1 MITWGINALNHDASI
16 AVVDNGQLVF
26 WDRSS
31 FYSSIR
37 FDHFLNRKLINQSLT
52 YGQPDNIVWYER
64 PWLKKTR
71 QLYAGQWLAALDA
84 SEIPARY
91 LKELNVP
98 SVPVYY
104 GQHHRSHAAAG
115 FLTSPYDQAT
125 VVVLDALGEWESMT
139 IWRGEGTRLT
149 KLWSRSY
156 PNSLGLFYS
165 AFTKL
170 IGYTPVGEEYLLQKD
185 SEQGDSE
192 RFYHQVKHYFSGVG
206 KLRYNLHR
214 GVRDW
219 ADPQN
224 RQDQQDIAAAVQRV
238 FEEQVIGIMQLAQT
252 LSDSRNLVY
261 MGGCAM
267 NSKCNQ
273 LVDALWDQRWT
284 LPVPGDSSSAI
295 GAALDHQQARI
306 TWKS

>member
-26 WDRSS
+26 WNRSS
-31 FYSSIR
+31 LYSGIR
-37 FDHFLNRKLINQSLT
+37 FDQLLNRKLINECLAQ
-52 YGQPDNIVWYER
+52 GQPDNIVWYER

-71 QLYAGQWLAALDA
+71 QMYAGQWLAALDG
-84 SEIPARY
+84 SDIPSRY
-91 LKELNVP
+91 LHGLKIP
-98 SVPVYY
+98 TVPVHYVH
-104 GQHHRSHAAAG
+104 HHRSHAAAG

-139 IWRGEGTRLT
+139 IWQGQGTKLT
-149 KLWSRSY
+149 KLWSRNY

-165 AFTKL
+165 AFTQL

-185 SEQGDSE
+185 SELGDSD
-192 RFYHQVKHYFSGVG
+192 RFYQKVKHYFSGLG

-219 ADPQN
+219 ADPTV
-224 RQDQQDIAAAVQRV
+224 RQDQLDIAAAVQRV
-238 FEEQVIGIMQLAQT
+238 FEEQVLEIMQLAQS
-252 LSDSRNLVY
+252 LNSSRNLVY

-273 LVDALWDQRWT
+273 QVDALWDQRWT
-284 LPVPGDSSSAI
+284 LPIPGDSSSAI
-295 GAALDHQQARI
+295 GAALDFQGARI
-306 TWKS
+306 TWKP